1 MADTSNDWNEDIEGD
16 FNILDVLFKF
26 LRYWYLFIITAAIA
40 LGIAY
45 VYLKKYTPIYRV
57 TAELLLKDERT
68 QPRNEV
74 MKQFDMAG
82 GRNIDNEIQ
91 VLKSRPILEKVVRDL
106 GIEVSYFHESRTRDN
121 EIYNSSSVKVD
132 ATEIKSGSPFFILPK
147 NNKSYELWL
156 WGTDKNYVET
166 YDYGQKIIYSS
177 GDFRVFKRDS
187 INFSE
192 DDTKPIKVVLV
203 GIDNAV
209 NSLLTNVSIGLMNDR
224 TSVLSLSVE
233 DAVPQKGKDILQKL
247 LDEYAFNTLE
257 DKNREATNTLR
268 FIEERLNIVTEE
280 LGSVEQDVEQYRRQ
294 KGVTDLSAEAGL
306 FLDRLQ
312 SNDRKINEI
321 DINLNV
327 LDCVDSVMKS
337 NQTDNIHPS
346 TLGVDDPILS
356 TYIIRLSKLH
366 MEKTQLSQTVQE
378 SNPLMETTNSQIRN
392 IKSAIRE
399 NINNQKSNLLV
410 TKSSISALNN
420 RIESSMSMIPRKERE
435 FLDIKRQAGVK
446 ESLYLLLLQKREET
460 ALSYASTITD
470 SRLVN
475 PPYVNPGYIR
485 PNKKQVYT
493 YALAIGLI
501 LPALLIFL
509 KESLKSTI
517 QSKKELEQKTG
528 LKVFGEINLQPQS
541 VSNQI
546 IDLTSRSFI
555 SEQIR
560 IIRSNLQYLFTTKQE
575 DKGRVLLVTSSTADE
590 GKSFVTLNLAHS
602 LTLLDKTVVIV
613 GLDLRKPK
621 INEYL
626 DVKNKV
632 GISTYLIGKAAEMDI
647 VQETKIP
654 NLFIAPSGPIPPNPS
669 ELIANGRIE
678 NLIDHYKKEMDY
690 VVIDTSP
697 MSLVTDTSLLA
708 SLADVT
714 FYIVRHEVT
723 PKHHTKFIK
732 DLNQKGTF
740 KSLHLIFNAI
750 KYKNSVEYGYWYE
763 YYGSSEKKPFI
774 QRTTD
779 KIRNWFR

>member
-1 MADTSNDWNEDIEGD
+1 ME
-16 FNILDVLFKF
+16 
-26 LRYWYLFIITAAIA
+26 
-40 LGIAY
+40 
-45 VYLKKYTPIYRV
+45 
-57 TAELLLKDERT
+57 
-68 QPRNEV
+68 
-74 MKQFDMAG
+74 QFGMAG

-91 VLKSRPILEKVVRDL
+91 VLKSRPILEKVVRGL
-106 GIEVSYFHESRTRDN
+106 GIEVSYFHESKSRDR
-121 EIYNSSSVKVD
+121 EIYNSSPIRVD
-132 ATEIKSGSPFFILPK
+132 ATEIKSGTPFFILPK
-147 NNKSYELWL
+147 DNKSYDLWL
-156 WGTDKNYVET
+156 WGTDKNHVET

-192 DDTKPIKVVLV
+192 DDLKPIKVVLV

-209 NSLLTNVSIGLMNDR
+209 NSLLGNVSIGLMNNR
-224 TSVLSLSVE
+224 TSVLSLSIE

-268 FIEERLNIVTEE
+268 FIEERLSIVTEE

-306 FLDRLQ
+306 FLDQLQ
-312 SNDRKINEI
+312 SNDRKLNEM
-321 DINLNV
+321 DINLKV
-327 LDCVDSVMKS
+327 LDCVDSVITS

-356 TYIIRLSKLH
+356 TYMIQLSKLYL
-366 MEKTQLSQTVQE
+366 EKTQLSQTVQE
-378 SNPLMETTNSQIRN
+378 SNPLMGTMNSQIRN
-392 IKSAIRE
+392 VKSAIRE
-399 NINNQKSNLLV
+399 NISNLKSTLLV
-410 TKSSISALNN
+410 TKNSISALNN

-446 ESLYLLLLQKREET
+446 ESLYLLLLQNREET

-501 LPALLIFL
+501 LPALLILL
-509 KESLKSTI
+509 KESLKTTI
-517 QSKKELEQKTG
+517 QSKEELEQKTG

-541 VSNQI
+541 VNNQI

-560 IIRSNLQYLFTTKQE
+560 IIRSNLQYLFTSKE
-575 DKGRVLLVTSSTADE
+575 EEEGEGKVLIVTSSTAGE
-590 GKSFVTLNLAHS
+590 GKSFVALNLAHS
-602 LTLLDKTVVIV
+602 LSLLDKTVIIV

-621 INEYL
+621 IYEYL

-632 GISTYLIGKAAEMDI
+632 GVSTYLINKAAEMDI
-647 VQETKIP
+647 VQETKIH

-669 ELIANGRIE
+669 ELIANGRLE
-678 NLIDHYKKEMDY
+678 HLINHYKKEMDY

-714 FYIVRHEVT
+714 FYVVRHEVT
-723 PKHHTKFIK
+723 PKFYTKFIK
-732 DLNQKGTF
+732 DLNQKGIF
-740 KSLHLIFNAI
+740 KSLHLIFNAVN
-750 KYKNSVEYGYWYE
+750 YKNSVEYGYWHE